1 MMLKFSEIPYQ
12 QPDLEQLTQQ
22 FEQLLIEFENA
33 ATFEAQSKILQE
45 INSIRSEFE
54 TQASLVHIRHTIDTT
69 DSFYEEQQKYFD
81 QNSPAFVGLI
91 TKFYKLLTHS
101 KFRAELEKIAGNQ
114 LFNLADAALRTFQP
128 DIIQDLITENQLS
141 SEYTK
146 LIAAARISFEGT
158 ELNLSGLVPFEQSTD
173 RNVRKKAVTAK
184 YDFLASKAEQLD
196 SIYDKLVKTR
206 TTIAHKLG
214 YKNFVGLAYD
224 RMSRTDYNPEMV
236 AQYRTMVLEHVV
248 PLATKLRKKQAERL
262 GLSELKFYDEPLL
275 FSDGNAKPKGAP
287 EWIINNGKKMYAEL
301 SKETNEFFNFM
312 TEYELLDLVNKKGKA
327 GGGYCSYLS
336 KYNAPFIFSN
346 FNGTSGDID
355 VLTHEAGHAFQGFS
369 SRNFDIPEY
378 HWPTMEA
385 CEIHSMSMEFFT
397 WPWMHLFFEEQTDKY
412 KYAHLCSALLFLP
425 YGVSVDEFQ
434 HWVYENPDATPK
446 ERNAE
451 WRKIE
456 KKYLPHRDY
465 DGNEYLESGGFWQK
479 QAHIYNH
486 AFYYIDYTLAQVCAL
501 QFWAKK
507 QNNDPQA
514 WNDYLTLCQAGG
526 SKSFLDLVKLARL
539 QSPFAQGTLE
549 NIVKVATQW
558 IENIDDSKL

>member
-1 MMLKFSEIPYQ
+1 MLKFSEIPYQ
-12 QPDLEQLTQQ
+12 QPDLEQLTKDFEILLQQ
-22 FEQLLIEFENA
+22 FEDA
-33 ATFEAQSKILQE
+33 PTFEAQSKILE
-45 INSIRSEFE
+45 AINVIRNEFE

-91 TKFYKLLTHS
+91 TKFYKVLTTS
-101 KFRAELEKIAGNQ
+101 KFRNHLEEIAGNQ

-128 DIIQDLITENQLS
+128 EIIQDLITENQLS

-146 LIAAARISFEGT
+146 LIASARIPFEGT
-158 ELNLSGLVPFEQSTD
+158 ELNLSGLIPFEQSTD
-173 RNVRKKAVTAK
+173 REIRKKASTAK
-184 YDFLASKAEQLD
+184 YEFLAKNSEKLD
-196 SIYDKLVKTR
+196 SLYDNLVKTR
-206 TTIAHKLG
+206 TAIAQKLG

-236 AQYRTMVLEHVV
+236 ARYREMILEHVV
-248 PLATKLRKKQAERL
+248 PLATQLRKKQAQRL
-262 GLSELKFYDEPLL
+262 GLNDLKFYDEPLL
-275 FSDGNAKPKGAP
+275 FTHGNAKPKGSP
-287 EWIINNGKKMYAEL
+287 DWIINNGKKMYEEL
-301 SKETNEFFNFM
+301 SKETNEFFSFM
-312 TEYELLDLVNKKGKA
+312 TENELLDLVNKKGKA

-336 KYNAPFIFSN
+336 KYKAPFIFSN

-412 KYAHLCSALLFLP
+412 KYAHLCSAILFLP

-434 HWVYENPDATPK
+434 HWVYENPEATPV
-446 ERNAE
+446 ERNAQ
-451 WRKIE
+451 WRSIE
-456 KKYLPHRDY
+456 KKYLPHRNY
-465 DGNEYLESGGFWQK
+465 DGNAYLEAGGFWQK

-501 QFWAKK
+501 QFWARK
-507 QNNDPQA
+507 QNNDEHA
-514 WNDYLTLCQAGG
+514 WNDYLTLCKAGG
-526 SKSFLDLVKLARL
+526 SLSFLELVKLANL
-539 QSPFAQGTLE
+539 HSPFERGTVE
-549 NIVKVATQW
+549 NIMKVAKKW
-558 IENIDDSKL
+558 IDNIDDSKL